1 MEPKKVDI
9 SKLSTC
15 MDNSALNKKGEYKRE
30 RGNEFGFEMS
40 EGCVGSK
47 I

>member
-1 MEPKKVDI
+1 MELKKIDV
-9 SKLSTC
+9 SKLSTW
-15 MDNSALNKKGEYKRE
+15 MDTSALNKEGEYGRK